1 VIVLGPYSAYKATGR
16 AVDVPVRSVFRVR
29 DGQIWHW
36 QQFTDAA
43 AFRAAAELQC
53 DKEMTWPSRG

>member
-1 VIVLGPYSAYKATGR
+1 VIVLGPYAAYKATGR
-16 AVDVPVRSVFRVR
+16 AVDAPVCAIFRLR

-43 AFRAAAELQC
+43 AFRAASELPN
-53 DKEMTWPSRG
+53 DKEMTWPGRG